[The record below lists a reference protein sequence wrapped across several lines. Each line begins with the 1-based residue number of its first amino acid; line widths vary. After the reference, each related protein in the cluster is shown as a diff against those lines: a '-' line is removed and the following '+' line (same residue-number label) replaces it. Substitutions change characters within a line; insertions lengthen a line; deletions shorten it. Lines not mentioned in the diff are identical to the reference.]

1 MNTFQLT
8 KVFERDALTG
18 GINFT
23 LSKEYRVG
31 MIIFFIALSIIY
43 ASNIFEYQ
51 INDFLMG
58 FLVALIAFGLIF
70 ALLPFSIAKRFGTV
84 TFSKNSIE
92 LHHKPKS
99 SNHALKETLHLD
111 QADEIRLQIINGL
124 ELFSSFYVI
133 QAEIKNADQTAEFG
147 FVLKS
152 GKEKE
157 TYLSILDQWYFRQY
171 PVKEYAIDKSRIFKL
186 QRGLKYKDIQ
196 KIKAEYGIEW

>member
-18 GINFT
+18 GFSFT
-23 LSKEYRVG
+23 LSKEYRIG
-31 MIIFFIALSIIY
+31 MSIFFIVLL
-43 ASNIFEYQ
+43 IFYTANFFSYQ

-58 FLVALIAFGLIF
+58 VLAALSAFGIIF
-70 ALLPFSIAKRFGTV
+70 AIMPYSIAKKYGTV
-84 TFSKNSIE
+84 TFSENSIE
-92 LHHKPKS
+92 LRHKPKS

-124 ELFSSFYVI
+124 EFFSSFYVI
-133 QAEIKNADQTAEFG
+133 QAEIFNDDRSIEFG

-157 TYLSILDQWYFRQY
+157 AYLSILDQWYSEQY
-171 PVKEYAIDKSRIFKL
+171 PVKEYAIDHSRIFKL
-186 QRGLKYKDIQ
+186 KRSLKYEDIQ
-196 KIKAEYGIEW
+196 KIKADYGIEW